1 MPNLLLLSD
10 NQSFAEDLAG
20 QIKLY
25 APEFTVYFD
34 EKEAEPV
41 DVYVLDDKSEKV
53 AGLRQNHLK
62 APIIL
67 LEKAEKDNDGNAE
80 REAVI
85 SKPFSLND
93 FLNKLRSCINV
104 FENSSDAYLAFNN
117 YELHPA
123 AKEILNRRNNE
134 LIKLTEKEVA
144 VIKYLYK
151 SKDKIVSK
159 NDLLQDVWDYNAEVT
174 THTIETHIYRLRQK
188 VEHDNPE
195 AQLIL
200 TEDGGYKLKF

>member
-1 MPNLLLLSD
+1 MPNVLLLSD

-174 THTIETHIYRLRQK
+174 THTIETHLPPAA
-188 VEHDNPE
+188 ESG
-195 AQLIL
+195 
-200 TEDGGYKLKF
+200 T

>member
-1 MPNLLLLSD
+1 MPNVLLLSD

-80 REAVI
+80 REA
-85 SKPFSLND
+85 SM
-93 FLNKLRSCINV
+93 FLKTAATLTLLSIITSCT
-104 FENSSDAYLAFNN
+104 
-117 YELHPA
+117 
-123 AKEILNRRNNE
+123 RRQR
-134 LIKLTEKEVA
+134 
-144 VIKYLYK
+144 K
-151 SKDKIVSK
+151 S
-159 NDLLQDVWDYNAEVT
+159 
-174 THTIETHIYRLRQK
+174 
-188 VEHDNPE
+188 
-195 AQLIL
+195 
-200 TEDGGYKLKF
+200 

>member
-1 MPNLLLLSD
+1 MFYFFPTIRALPRIWPGKLNFTHRNLRFILM
-10 NQSFAEDLAG
+10 
-20 QIKLY
+20 KR
-25 APEFTVYFD
+25 
-34 EKEAEPV
+34 K
-41 DVYVLDDKSEKV
+41 
-53 AGLRQNHLK
+53 QNHLK

>member
-1 MPNLLLLSD
+1 MPNVLLLSD

-80 REAVI
+80 REAV
-85 SKPFSLND
+85 

-104 FENSSDAYLAFNN
+104 FQNSSDAYLAFNN